1 MASDANAQKVIL
13 VTGATGRVGKEVV
26 ARLAK
31 EPNVVVRA
39 ATRDK
44 GDYAKSLGAHEV
56 TNFDLTDKSTW
67 APAMEGV
74 THLFSSTQDKYIS
87 EHMEFAKWLGE
98 DKAMNERIKHVVRI
112 SCFGA
117 DTNTNQ
123 YDPDVHVSRADHAT
137 KHPHVCTAPPRPF
150 PSCSST
156 TGGRRSASSP
166 PGSAT
171 GSRQF
176 EVTFT

>member
-87 EHMEFAKWLGE
+87 EHMEFAKWLGG

-123 YDPDVHVSRADHAT
+123 YDPDVHVSR
-137 KHPHVCTAPPRPF
+137 
-150 PSCSST
+150 
-156 TGGRRSASSP
+156 
-166 PGSAT
+166 
-171 GSRQF
+171 
-176 EVTFT
+176 

>member
-74 THLFSSTQDKYIS
+74 THLFSSTQDKY
-87 EHMEFAKWLGE
+87 
-98 DKAMNERIKHVVRI
+98 
-112 SCFGA
+112 
-117 DTNTNQ
+117 
-123 YDPDVHVSRADHAT
+123 
-137 KHPHVCTAPPRPF
+137 TA
-150 PSCSST
+150 ST
-156 TGGRRSASSP
+156 WSSP
-166 PGSAT
+166 NGSAKT
-171 GSRQF
+171 RP
-176 EVTFT
+176 